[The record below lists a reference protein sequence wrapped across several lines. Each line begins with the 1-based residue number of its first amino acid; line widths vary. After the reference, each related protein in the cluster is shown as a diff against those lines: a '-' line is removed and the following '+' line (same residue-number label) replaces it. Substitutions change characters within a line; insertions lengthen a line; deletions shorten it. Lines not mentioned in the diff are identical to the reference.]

1 MPLDFMFNYIGGDW
15 IYNSQKKTMFA
26 HFTDAEKEEAAQFVN
41 KQLSIMDKQSPIPL
55 TDYFSQS
62 TLPQYTNPSWRSM
75 VSNSSYWTE
84 RGRVTWED
92 MKVGDVV
99 AWACPS
105 CGWNREIWFIKILDK
120 GFRDEKSQK
129 GLIYRFG
136 YAFLSKKKFRG
147 ETISELGYHRSGP
160 NRTVWQDIFVKVVVN
175 RNWQRPS
182 SSNLYGS
189 TKGMWR
195 KISAGGGFI
204 NWVNATP
211 FSEKP

>member
-1 MPLDFMFNYIGGDW
+1 MFNYIGGEGRT
-15 IYNSQKKTMFA
+15 KKTMFA

-55 TDYFSQS
+55 TDYFSPEPLLKGND
-62 TLPQYTNPSWRSM
+62 TTWRSM

-84 RGRVTWED
+84 SGRVTWED

-105 CGWNREIWFIKILDK
+105 CGWDREIWFIKILDK
-120 GFRDEKSQK
+120 GFRDER
-129 GLIYRFG
+129 LIYRFG

-147 ETISELGYHRSGP
+147 ETISELGYHLNG
-160 NRTVWQDIFVKVVVN
+160 QEDIFVKVVVN
-175 RNWQRPS
+175 QDWQRPS
-182 SSNLYGS
+182 GSNLYGS
-189 TKGMWR
+189 TKGVWR